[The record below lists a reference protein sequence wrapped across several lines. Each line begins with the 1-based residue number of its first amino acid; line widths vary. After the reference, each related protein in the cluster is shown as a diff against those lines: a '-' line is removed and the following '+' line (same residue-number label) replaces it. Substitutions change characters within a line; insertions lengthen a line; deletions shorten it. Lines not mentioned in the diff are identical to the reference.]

1 MIVLFDTFGIKQIN
15 NDKRDY
21 TIHIGL
27 VKLSVLKEINV
38 YSGCTD
44 TMPNT
49 QQSRKPT
56 LSACVMTYIPKDSAL
71 HITYQVMSD
80 DICTCCISCIRKIQ

>member
-1 MIVLFDTFGIKQIN
+1 MVLFDTLGIKQIN

-21 TIHIGL
+21 RIHIGL

-38 YSGCTD
+38 HSDCRD

-49 QQSRKPT
+49 QQSRKLT
-56 LSACVMTYIPKDSAL
+56 LSAFVTINVTHHVPS
-71 HITYQVMSD
+71 HV
-80 DICTCCISCIRKIQ
+80 R